1 MSSAVSAAE
10 TEVIMPQMLS
20 LERTSGN
27 SLSVKALL
35 NEHKQDV
42 LEFLSLRP
50 IHTVCMAG
58 YIRDQGVVSAQN
70 RGVFYGCRGA
80 EGKLEGVALVGHAT
94 LIETQSDDAL
104 RAFAE
109 LKHQYAH
116 SHLVRGE
123 HEMIQRFWGYYSELG
138 HQPRRACRE
147 LLFEQ
152 QAAPEVQGHIPE
164 LRTATHN
171 DLDQVL
177 KINAEMIVSE
187 CGVDPLLKD
196 PDGFRE
202 RVARRIEQER
212 VWVWSERGRLIFKA
226 DIFAETPEM
235 IYLEGI
241 NVHGTERGN
250 GHGTRCLSQLGRILL
265 KRSRSICLL
274 MNERKEHL
282 GDFYKKAGYQFRGI
296 YDTIYLHPQER

>member
-10 TEVIMPQMLS
+10 TDVKPQMLS
-20 LERTSGN
+20 LERASGK
-27 SLSVKALL
+27 SLSVKALRT
-35 NEHKQDV
+35 EHQQEV

-58 YIRDQGVVSAQN
+58 YIRDHGVVSTQN
-70 RGVFYGCRGA
+70 RGIFYGCRDA
-80 EGKLEGVALVGHAT
+80 DGKLRGVALVGHAT

-109 LKHQYAH
+109 LEHQYSR

-123 HEMIQRFWGYYSELG
+123 HEMIQRFWSHYSKLG
-138 HQPRRACRE
+138 HTPRRACRE

-152 QAAPEVQGHIPE
+152 QTAPEIHGDIPD
-164 LRTATHN
+164 LRTATYE

-177 KINAEMIVSE
+177 RINAEMIVSE

-202 RVARRIEQER
+202 RIARRIDQGR
-212 VWVWSERGRLIFKA
+212 VWVWSEQGRLIFKA

-241 NVHGTERGN
+241 NVEGTRRGN
-250 GHGTRCLSQLGRILL
+250 GHGTRCLAQLGKILL

-274 MNERKEHL
+274 MNERKELL
-282 GDFYKKAGYQFRGI
+282 GDFYKKAGYQFRGV
-296 YDTIYLHPQER
+296 YDTIYLHSQER